1 MENEYFKDN
10 NERIKRENTK
20 IERARKDEEKANDVL
35 EEFIP
40 KMEAV
45 VGAGGDGES
54 QELTV
59 ESVL

>member
-1 MENEYFKDN
+1 M
-10 NERIKRENTK
+10 
-20 IERARKDEEKANDVL
+20 